1 MFSSTK
7 KLKIWSRPWRTLRK
21 GEFPLMSVP
30 PFLTGLFGS
39 LSSSGHSR
47 TSMGP
52 LVLVRWIDR
61 LWGGSESIVNWRA
74 ARDTRIQTH
83 HSQTSSEFNICA
95 CTSSGSVTS
104 SLVSVGALTTIT
116 VWSLRFPS
124 CLMSWYVIYAY
135 VEKRIKETTRKAL
148 REHRPH
154 FQLLFTSIVYYI

>member
-1 MFSSTK
+1 MFIFTK
-7 KLKIWSRPWRTLRK
+7 QLKVWGRPWRTLRK

-30 PFLTGLFGS
+30 PFLTGLVGW

-47 TSMGP
+47 TSIGP

-61 LWGGSESIVNWRA
+61 LWREVKSDSINLNHALNMRIKTAFWTFSISDARA
-74 ARDTRIQTH
+74 GAH
-83 HSQTSSEFNICA
+83 
-95 CTSSGSVTS
+95 TSSGSVTS

-135 VEKRIKETTRKAL
+135 VETKGLKK
-148 REHRPH
+148 
-154 FQLLFTSIVYYI
+154 QLTWN